1 MRWSTVALTK
11 YGTPG
16 AKSKLE
22 PSVKI
27 VPLVLD
33 AGEDLFRGG
42 MAVPGDLR
50 ARLDLLRAARHL
62 LALLHGP
69 QSARVVL
76 CTQMNASSTQSGAAG
91 CSSKSASGCLWRGA
105 SSSDEW
111 RLAG

>member
-16 AKSKLE
+16 AKSKLD

-27 VPLVLD
+27 VPRLD